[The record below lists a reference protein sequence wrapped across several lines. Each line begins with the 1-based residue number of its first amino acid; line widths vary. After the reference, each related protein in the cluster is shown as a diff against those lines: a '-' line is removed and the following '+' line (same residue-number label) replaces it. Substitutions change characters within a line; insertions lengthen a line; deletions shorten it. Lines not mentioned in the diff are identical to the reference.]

1 MTRTLLV
8 TAVAAALAAGAATA
22 WAATDPNGPRQRYTV
37 ADTRLAKTLA
47 LRRGDLAAGWR
58 AATPV
63 PDDPP
68 CKGAPDESDLVQTA
82 RVDPSFTWRD
92 GLTTVGSEVD
102 VFRSAREA
110 LKDWRLSTFALM
122 KACLL
127 QSARAG
133 LGKGVRVSVA
143 GGGVLTPPKG
153 AERALHYRLVF
164 SVRSKAR
171 TLTLVTDVIAIGR
184 GRITVVL
191 HALTAARPL
200 PGGVLGTLVSTLAD
214 RLNGG
219 RKGA

>member
-1 MTRTLLV
+1 VRRALV
-8 TAVAAALAAGAATA
+8 VGAVVAAFAVGAAGASG
-22 WAATDPNGPRQRYTV
+22 ATDPNAPRQRHTA
-37 ADTRLAKTLA
+37 ADTALAKKLA
-47 LRRGDLAAGWR
+47 LRRSDLAAGWT
-58 AATPV
+58 AAKPV
-63 PDDPP
+63 KDGPP

-102 VFRSAREA
+102 VFRTKREA

-122 KACLL
+122 KTCML
-127 QSARAG
+127 QSARFG
-133 LGKGVRVSVA
+133 LGKGVRVSIA
-143 GGGVLTPPKG
+143 GGGALTPPAG
-153 AERALHYRLVF
+153 AERSLHYRLVF

-171 TLTLVTDVIAIGR
+171 TLSLVTDVVAVGR

-191 HALTAARPL
+191 HTLTVARPL
-200 PGGVLGTLVSTLAD
+200 PAAVVGTLVQTLAD

>member
-1 MTRTLLV
+1 MRRLLLLA
-8 TAVAAALAAGAATA
+8 AVATALATGAD
-22 WAATDPNGPRQRYTV
+22 AASGASDPNAPRQRHTA
-37 ADTRLAKTLA
+37 ADTRLANKLA
-47 LRRGDLAAGWR
+47 LRRNDLAAGWK
-58 AATPV
+58 AAKPV
-63 PDDPP
+63 KDGPP

-82 RVDPSFTWRD
+82 KVDPSFIWRD

-102 VFRSAREA
+102 VFRSKREA

-122 KACLL
+122 KTCML
-127 QSARAG
+127 QSARFG
-133 LGKGVRVSVA
+133 LGKGVRVSIA
-143 GGGVLTPPKG
+143 GGGALTPPRG

-171 TLTLVTDVIAIGR
+171 TLSLVTDVVAVGR

-200 PGGVLGTLVSTLAD
+200 PAAVLGTLVGALTD